1 MAVAPKGTKKSC
13 PSHPGLATRDFPH
26 AITAPRVAAQGP
38 SMALYGGTPSSLAA
52 SMPLAPLRSD
62 SIRPPER
69 GVWYR
74 LMVCAKKEKPKQT
87 ARSSRQLGLR
97 ARQEAE
103 WRRCAGG
110 REAGRR
116 ARNEGAG
123 TPLRDGPRSNAG
135 RREPRRSRGR
145 MSGALSLWLLS
156 LSREQRESDSAE
168 GPKPKVSAHSVI
180 VLNRTVKAPVSAV
193 NHWQPRSTC
202 QQRHPALS
210 SAQPLLNPR
219 CTQTYSP
226 PAAVSPRSAHC
237 PYHYH
242 HHR

>member
-1 MAVAPKGTKKSC
+1 MPSPLRGSPRKG
-13 PSHPGLATRDFPH
+13 HPWPF
-26 AITAPRVAAQGP
+26 TA
-38 SMALYGGTPSSLAA
+38 LAA

-97 ARQEAE
+97 SRQEAE
-103 WRRCAGG
+103 WRRCAGR

-168 GPKPKVSAHSVI
+168 GPKPKVSALGNCPES
-180 VLNRTVKAPVSAV
+180 NRQSARIRCE
-193 NHWQPRSTC
+193 PLAATLDM
-202 QQRHPALS
+202 PATTP
-210 SAQPLLNPR
+210 SAQPLLNPT